1 MAPGIFHLKEKFE
14 KIRATSD
21 YRQANYLKAEATL
34 KLIRMRVREKYGG
47 EPVERIPD
55 QLPAPPEK
63 DMKDQRSAIKGNT
76 VAHGRRS
83 ENKTAVFRR
92 SSRVRFCL
100 HRTWPGPWR

>member
-76 VAHGRRS
+76 VAQRQKKR
-83 ENKTAVFRR
+83 K
-92 SSRVRFCL
+92 
-100 HRTWPGPWR
+100 